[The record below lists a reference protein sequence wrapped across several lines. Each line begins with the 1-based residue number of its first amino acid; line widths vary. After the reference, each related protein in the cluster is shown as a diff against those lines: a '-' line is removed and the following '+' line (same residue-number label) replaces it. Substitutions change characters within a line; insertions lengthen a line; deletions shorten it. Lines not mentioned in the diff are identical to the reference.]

1 MSLSVSITSVSSAH
15 GILFSLRLSLPD
27 DASES
32 DRKKQIVSNLK
43 SLGGESFSRGYSKL
57 VVHPKLLETHL
68 VVILPETTDNDGDGG
83 VSYHQHCYLV
93 KAEHPLSKSEV
104 LNNLDLP
111 GVNEVS
117 CSWEHMEHSES
128 GGEKSTYNVAT
139 NSSNA
144 QWVVV

>member
-1 MSLSVSITSVSSAH
+1 MSHSVSIISVSSAH
-15 GILFSLRLSLPD
+15 GIFLSLRLSLPD

-43 SLGGESFSRGYSKL
+43 SLGGESFSRGCSEL
-57 VVHPKLLETHL
+57 VVHPKLETHL

-93 KAEHPLSKSEV
+93 KAEHPLTKSEV
-104 LNNLDLP
+104 LNNLDLL

-128 GGEKSTYNVAT
+128 GGEKEHA
-139 NSSNA
+139 
-144 QWVVV
+144 